1 MVAKKLNINT
11 NIAATD
17 FGDWTHMLFW
27 TSFWYIEKTEESA
40 MMPNDKWVCS
50 VLFLF
55 GVISFDVCSCP
66 LLLASQ
72 VEHLVDRFIKF
83 WQLLPPPSRRRQ
95 LFWYSKLFS
104 DEKNLSFLS
113 KKIDVRQMWI
123 RKPQQ
128 KKVCIVTMPVF
139 VDWNHSYFKCF
150 VCVYP
155 GSKLLYK
162 GVSRYTVQ

>member
-1 MVAKKLNINT
+1 LVAKKLNINT

-17 FGDWTHMLFW
+17 FGDWTHILFW
-27 TSFWYIEKTEESA
+27 TSFWFIQKTEESA

-104 DEKNLSFLS
+104 DEKIFHFCRKNRCTTNVDSKAAAEESLYRDNASFCWL
-113 KKIDVRQMWI
+113 
-123 RKPQQ
+123 KPQL
-128 KKVCIVTMPVF
+128 F
-139 VDWNHSYFKCF
+139 
-150 VCVYP
+150 
-155 GSKLLYK
+155 
-162 GVSRYTVQ
+162 